1 MIGSAIQKNF
11 REGLTVIDF
20 LISSYG
26 ARKGLVDTA
35 IRTADSGYMTR
46 RLIDIAQD
54 VVVRQFDCQSKYGIL
69 IVCSRPYGNQTK
81 TSFDERL
88 LGRILAKPIID
99 PTTRTLIANRGQEID
114 FHLSAAGIECFK
126 CVSVNG
132 SNPDCEDPFHNN
144 RSVSFLEKPCLG
156 GRKNREGLFP
166 ASACIKLH
174 GRFSKHKPIKK
185 VLSMVALQ
193 RLNDLL

>member
-1 MIGSAIQKNF
+1 MMTFSGAMGNLSQVRQLIGMRGLMSDQKGEMIGSAIQKNF

-69 IVCSRPYGNQTK
+69 IVCLSCHKKRARVW
-81 TSFDERL
+81 S
-88 LGRILAKPIID
+88 LAI
-99 PTTRTLIANRGQEID
+99 
-114 FHLSAAGIECFK
+114 K
-126 CVSVNG
+126 CMQPLTG
-132 SNPDCEDPFHNN
+132 F
-144 RSVSFLEKPCLG
+144 
-156 GRKNREGLFP
+156 
-166 ASACIKLH
+166 
-174 GRFSKHKPIKK
+174 
-185 VLSMVALQ
+185 
-193 RLNDLL
+193 

>member
-1 MIGSAIQKNF
+1 MKSEHTIN
-11 REGLTVIDF
+11 TNVI
-20 LISSYG
+20 LIINTFSVSPLFSSFHFFS
-26 ARKGLVDTA
+26 LL
-35 IRTADSGYMTR
+35 R
-46 RLIDIAQD
+46 RLLITDTQPTSKERRPALLI
-54 VVVRQFDCQSKYGIL
+54 QFLVLKN
-69 IVCSRPYGNQTK
+69 NQFK
-81 TSFDERL
+81 KVF
-88 LGRILAKPIID
+88 
-99 PTTRTLIANRGQEID
+99 EID